1 MFDPRG
7 GKNAFINL
15 DFYATAG
22 FNDREEDVLYLVID
36 GTLKEFAQN
45 ATKRS
50 YSWKSKVFYTNR
62 PISPGV
68 AKVSADSYSSL
79 TFKLFAD
86 GSLKHTQTVANS
98 NIFRLPGGYKAKSFE
113 IQLEGTDTINEVC
126 VYESPQEI
134 T

>member
-1 MFDPRG
+1 MNVP
-7 GKNAFINL
+7 KATINAN
-15 DFYATAG
+15 DVGSGTTPNAAG
-22 FNDREEDVLYLVID
+22 SFPKILTSSD
-36 GTLKEFAQN
+36 
-45 ATKRS
+45 
-50 YSWKSKVFYTNR
+50 VFYTNR
-62 PISPGV
+62 PICPGV

-86 GSLKHTQTVANS
+86 GSLKHTQTVTNA
-98 NIFRLPGGYKAKSFE
+98 NIFRLPGGYQAKSFE